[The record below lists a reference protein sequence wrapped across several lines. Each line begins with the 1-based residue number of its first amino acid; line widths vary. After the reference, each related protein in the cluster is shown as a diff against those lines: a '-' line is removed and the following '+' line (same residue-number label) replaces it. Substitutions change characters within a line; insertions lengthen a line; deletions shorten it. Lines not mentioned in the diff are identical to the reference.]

1 MSRREPRLSSLRL
14 EAEGV
19 LGAGAKKSVKQRWK
33 NPQGF
38 SQGALMGTSPPP
50 QMKNERVRSP
60 GKTLRWRPN
69 QMVYL
74 QANWPILFLIEQE
87 LWYTEGTE
95 SL

>member
-38 SQGALMGTSPPP
+38 SQVALIGSKPPHP
-50 QMKNERVRSP
+50 SGHTLYYSFFGRGRGKRLVRSP
-60 GKTLRWRPN
+60 GKNPK
-69 QMVYL
+69 V
-74 QANWPILFLIEQE
+74 AA
-87 LWYTEGTE
+87 
-95 SL
+95 